1 MSSYFKTA
9 IFELHCNLPDSGH
22 DSYVKETEG
31 SPHMSWITSLM
42 SNPSM
47 CIRTYIIEMILYA
60 VITTIGKR
68 PELRHL
74 VQLLATVS
82 SRWDSLGG
90 QLAVEPNFIESL
102 KISNKSYKTTLTEI
116 LQKWIEMKPTPV
128 TWDNIINVVGGP
140 VVERL
145 DVAIT
150 IQKSLKKIRIEYR
163 RAKRQSECTVHE
175 ITLQIC

>member
-1 MSSYFKTA
+1 
-9 IFELHCNLPDSGH
+9 
-22 DSYVKETEG
+22 
-31 SPHMSWITSLM
+31 
-42 SNPSM
+42 
-47 CIRTYIIEMILYA
+47 MILYV

-74 VQLLATVS
+74 MQILAPIS
-82 SRWDSLGG
+82 ARWDLLGG
-90 QLAVEPNFIESL
+90 QLGVAPNFIESL
-102 KISNKSYKTTLTEI
+102 KTSNKTNETILTEI

-140 VVERL
+140 VVAKL